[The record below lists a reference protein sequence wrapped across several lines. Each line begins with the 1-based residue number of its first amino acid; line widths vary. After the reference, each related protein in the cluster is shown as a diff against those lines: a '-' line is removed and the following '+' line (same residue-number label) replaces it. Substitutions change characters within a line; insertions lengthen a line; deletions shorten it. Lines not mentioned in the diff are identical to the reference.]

1 MNSRSTWVILSVM
14 AAALLAVG
22 AGPSVPP
29 WRAPEARAVPVSP
42 SVPARAPVSLVPPS
56 IAPAP
61 TVASGAAVSQDP
73 HPSSGTSGNAS
84 GPGGT
89 AGPAAAPNVG
99 AGSGDKYEVPV
110 GLAPVTNRSTCR
122 HAPRDCCDETKDW
135 CLAEGFV
142 WQSCKNCYCGSQ
154 CMAPA
159 LFKD

>member
-1 MNSRSTWVILSVM
+1 MNSRSTWLMLPAM

-29 WRAPEARAVPVSP
+29 SRAPEARAVPGSP
-42 SVPARAPVSLVPPS
+42 SVPERAPVALVPPS

-73 HPSSGTSGNAS
+73 RPSSGTSGNA
-84 GPGGT
+84 
-89 AGPAAAPNVG
+89 AGP
-99 AGSGDKYEVPV
+99 GDKYEVPV

-122 HAPRDCCDETKDW
+122 HAPRDCCDDTKEW

>member
-1 MNSRSTWVILSVM
+1 MNSRSTWLILPTM

-29 WRAPEARAVPVSP
+29 SRAPEARAVPGAP
-42 SVPARAPVSLVPPS
+42 SVPARAPVALVPPS

-61 TVASGAAVSQDP
+61 TVAPGAAVPQDP
-73 HPSSGTSGNAS
+73 RPN
-84 GPGGT
+84 P
-89 AGPAAAPNVG
+89 APNVG
-99 AGSGDKYEVPV
+99 DRSGDKYEVPV

-122 HAPRDCCDETKDW
+122 HAPRDCCDDTKEW